1 MRSGFA
7 GALPAPC
14 AGPTRRLTEAD
25 AVERQGDMAARAGRT
40 IRLVTTS
47 PAGDAGW
54 TAQLEA
60 EGYEIDRRPVAG
72 PDELKELERD
82 PPAAVV
88 IDLRR
93 APASG
98 RDIALALRHRKATR
112 LVPIVLVAGDDDAF
126 GRIKALP
133 ADAVQALPQNVDA
146 AVARAIALPPVRPLP
161 PPSPMA
167 GYSGTPLPK
176 KLGIKPGS
184 RVVLVGSPDGFERLL
199 EPLPSGVRL
208 RRTNRGARDVTLWFT
223 RSKRELE
230 RGVAAMARAAG
241 DARLWIVWPKKAS
254 PLAADHTEL
263 DVRRVGLAA
272 GLVDFKICAVD
283 ADWSGLAFA
292 RRR

>member
-1 MRSGFA
+1 MSARPG
-7 GALPAPC
+7 
-14 AGPTRRLTEAD
+14 RR
-25 AVERQGDMAARAGRT
+25 
-40 IRLVTTS
+40 IRVVSTS
-47 PAGDAGW
+47 PAGAAEW

-60 EGYEIDRRPVAG
+60 KGYEIDRRPIAG
-72 PDELKELERD
+72 PGDLKELERD

-88 IDLRR
+88 VDLGR

-112 LVPIVLVAGDDDAF
+112 LLPIVLVATDDDAF

-133 ADAVQALPQNVDA
+133 ADAVQAVPGDVGA
-146 AVARAIALPPVRPLP
+146 AVARAIANPPVRPLP

-167 GYSGTPLPK
+167 GYSGTPLSK

-184 RVVLVGSPDGFERLL
+184 RVVLVSSPDGFERLL
-199 EPLPSGVRL
+199 EPLPPGVRL
-208 RRTNRGARDVTLWFT
+208 RVTNRGARDLTLWFT

-241 DARLWIVWPKKAS
+241 DARLWIVWPKKTS

-283 ADWSGLAFA
+283 ADWSGLAFV

>member
-1 MRSGFA
+1 MPSIVGRLGDMGA
-7 GALPAPC
+7 GA
-14 AGPTRRLTEAD
+14 RR
-25 AVERQGDMAARAGRT
+25 R
-40 IRLVTTS
+40 IRVASTS
-47 PAGDAGW
+47 PAGDADWIARLSG
-54 TAQLEA
+54 
-60 EGYEIDRRPVAG
+60 EGYYIDHRPVAG
-72 PDELKELERD
+72 PDDLKELERE

-133 ADAVQALPQNVDA
+133 ADAVHALPRNVAA
-146 AVARAIALPPVRPLP
+146 AVARAIANPPVRPLP
-161 PPSPMA
+161 PSSPMA

-184 RVVLVGSPDGFERLL
+184 RVVLVGSPGGFERLL
-199 EPLPSGVRL
+199 DPLPSGARL
-208 RRTNRGARDVTLWFT
+208 RRTNRGVRDITLWFT

-230 RGVAAMARAAG
+230 RGIAAMARAAG
-241 DARLWIVWPKKAS
+241 DARLWIVWPKKTS

-283 ADWSGLAFA
+283 ADWSGLAFV
-292 RRR
+292 RRRHEFAP

>member
-1 MRSGFA
+1 MG
-7 GALPAPC
+7 
-14 AGPTRRLTEAD
+14 
-25 AVERQGDMAARAGRT
+25 VRAGRR
-40 IRLVTTS
+40 IGIVSTS

-60 EGYEIDRRPVAG
+60 EGYEIDHRPVAG
-72 PDELKELERD
+72 PDDLKELERD

-88 IDLRR
+88 VDLRR

-112 LVPIVLVAGDDDAF
+112 LLPIVLVADDDDAF

-133 ADAVQALPQNVDA
+133 PDAARTVPRGVCA
-146 AVARAIALPPVRPLP
+146 AVAHAIANPPVRPDP

-184 RVVLVGSPDGFERLL
+184 RVVLVRPPDGFERLL
-199 EPLPSGVRL
+199 EPLPPGARL
-208 RRTNRGARDVTLWFT
+208 RRTNRGPRDLTLWFT
-223 RSKRELE
+223 RSKRELD

-241 DARLWIVWPKKAS
+241 DARLWIVWPKKTS